1 MPCLVLSLHFY
12 LSQKIVQETRGGGT
26 GKSGLHLGR
35 ACAGKASWK
44 GRRRWAS
51 EVKGVRRH
59 ISREINLCQE
69 GRRAAWE
76 GQDRNDAEE
85 GIRYSGS
92 RFRKSG
98 GLRMN
103 SSESN

>member
-1 MPCLVLSLHFY
+1 MDGP
-12 LSQKIVQETRGGGT
+12 
-26 GKSGLHLGR
+26 
-35 ACAGKASWK
+35 K

-51 EVKGVRRH
+51 EAKGVRRH

-103 SSESN
+103 SSESNRNADALPMKMFSGSITSVGEPVGEKDDRE